1 MRILFADGLSDAAV
15 ERPRAGIDV
24 LAHEP
29 SSGTGPVD
37 SPLARHPKVTAIHRI
52 GASTSQAQKAVA
64 EA

>member
-15 ERPRAGIDV
+15 ERLRAGIDV

-29 SSGTGPVD
+29 SGTGPVD

-52 GASTSQAQKAVA
+52 GASTSQAQKAMA
-64 EA
+64 ET